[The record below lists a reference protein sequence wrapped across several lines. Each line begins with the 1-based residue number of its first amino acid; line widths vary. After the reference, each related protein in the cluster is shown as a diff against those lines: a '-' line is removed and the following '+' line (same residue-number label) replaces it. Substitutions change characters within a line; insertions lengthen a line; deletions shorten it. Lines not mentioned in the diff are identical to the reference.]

1 MHDCNIRLRGY
12 LSTGKFI
19 VNDYTI
25 EIEKTDDGVLLTITG
40 GNGELQQALIRNGED
55 GNLDE
60 INAKLAEM
68 LDRQTAYA
76 AAEELRA
83 AADAAREA
91 AEAERAAAEAARAE
105 EFQDFLDQVD
115 EDLAATEA
123 AKEAAAAAAA
133 EAAQKAQEAADAA
146 TGGLYDML
154 FYKNGD
160 VIEFVEGEDET
171 VDAATVD
178 KAYSVK
184 MSTES
189 LAGGLCS
196 FGYVTNSK
204 KLIYGSIPLGKS
216 LHYIDGVTC
225 ERLTCHI
232 ANGGGYGIKSAASST
247 GEDYL
252 PVLKNITINK
262 VKNTLDLTIER
273 STAFNLTNNA
283 PVSLRVKGVGLKFVL
298 HAGGADD

>member
-1 MHDCNIRLRGY
+1 MHDCNIRLRGF

-19 VNDYTI
+19 VNDYVI
-25 EIEKTDDGVLLTITG
+25 EIEKTDDGVLMTITDG
-40 GNGELQQALIRNGED
+40 KGEMQQALIRNGED

-60 INAKLAEM
+60 INSKLAEM
-68 LDRQTAYA
+68 LDQQTAYA

-91 AEAERAAAEAARAE
+91 AEVERAAAEAARAD

-123 AKEAAAAAAA
+123 AKEAAEAAAA

-160 VIEFVEGEDET
+160 VIEFVEGVDET
-171 VDAATVD
+171 VEAASAD
-178 KAYSVK
+178 HAYSVR
-184 MSTES
+184 MSTEAM
-189 LAGGLCS
+189 AGGMCS
-196 FGYVTNSK
+196 FGYTTSSK
-204 KLIYGSIPLGKS
+204 KIIYGSIPLAKS
-216 LHYIDGVTC
+216 LHYVNGVTC

-232 ANGGGYGIKSAASST
+232 ANSGGYGLVSSASST
-247 GEDYL
+247 GENYL

-262 VKNTLDLTIER
+262 VKNTLDLTFER
-273 STAFNLTNNA
+273 STAFNLSNNE
-283 PVSLRVKGVGLKFVL
+283 PVSLRVKGVGVKFIL
-298 HAGGADD
+298 RTGGEDD